1 MSGCAIP
8 SCYKPRF
15 SGRDANFST
24 VQSHRPPAP
33 PAPAAHTLET
43 MCRTTE
49 AKPPSSTPLTMARTS
64 VLPSFVV
71 RGRSSNEGIMAASL
85 SLTNDHRAVVAPT
98 LGRLEEQ
105 QQ

>member
-24 VQSHRPPAP
+24 VQSHCPPAP

-43 MCRTTE
+43 MCRTTM
-49 AKPPSSTPLTMARTS
+49 AKPPSSGPLKMERTT

-85 SLTNDHRAVVAPT
+85 VD
-98 LGRLEEQ
+98 
-105 QQ
+105 